1 MLRTV
6 TRMTDCRLLGPV
18 GADALAKWITAI
30 PFEEWPQQHRLPGG
44 QIRPSMQ
51 TDITWHGFGE
61 IAEPV
66 VNAIMQEHFP
76 GGIAYQR
83 MLSVVMPGHSIP
95 PHCDEQA
102 KSWICR
108 VHVPLMSNAK
118 SRFIVGGQDHVLA
131 PGFAYRVNTR
141 AEHAVTNDGET
152 PRIHFMFDV
161 GK

>member
-1 MLRTV
+1 MADCELFGAV
-6 TRMTDCRLLGPV
+6 DAIVLTD
-18 GADALAKWITAI
+18 WIAAI
-30 PFEEWPQQHRLPGG
+30 PFEEWPQQHRLADG
-44 QIRPSMQ
+44 QVRPAMQ
-51 TDITWHGFGE
+51 TDLAWHGFGA

-76 GGIAYQR
+76 GCVAYQR

-102 KSWICR
+102 KSWISR
-108 VHVPLMSNAK
+108 VHVPLTSNAK
-118 SRFIVGGQDHVLA
+118 SRFIVGGEDHVLA

-152 PRIHFMFDV
+152 PRMHFMFDV
-161 GK
+161 GR